1 MIRYYI
7 PNPPKNLLPQNNT
20 YTLTYVDDMIVIS
33 DGTYTES
40 YASDAAPYATHACTL
55 EENVAPLIIEAS
67 ETYLSAALAERLAE
81 YHPETTVTC
90 FGWYDATTTMWYD
103 WEKKLSSATLVDGGL
118 NLYPAYT
125 IYVPENDGAR
135 EWYEISSL
143 PVLITIE
150 ETGELFCLNLP
161 AGATLNCVS
170 SDGAVIQWVVNGT
183 KTDTA
188 SAGHGTLTNLT
199 LSVTK

>member
-7 PNPPKNLLPQNNT
+7 PNPPKNLLPQGNT
-20 YTLTYVDDMIVIS
+20 YTIRYVDDMLVIS
-33 DGTYTES
+33 DGTDTDS

-55 EENVAPLIIEAS
+55 EENVAPLIMEAS
-67 ETYLSAALAERLAE
+67 NNYLAAALKERLEE
-81 YHPETTVTC
+81 YHLKTTVEC
-90 FGWYDATTTMWYD
+90 FFWCDATKMQWFD

-125 IYVPENDGAR
+125 IYIPEYDNAQG
-135 EWYEISSL
+135 WCEISCVPL
-143 PVLITIE
+143 LVTVE

-161 AGATLNCVS
+161 AGATLNCES
-170 SDGAVIQWVVNGT
+170 SDGTTIQWVVNGT

-188 SAGHGTLTNLT
+188 SVGHGTLTNLT